1 MIAAQQSLWE
11 SAPLFDRHAN
21 AGAAVQKRTA
31 TNINNALLLR
41 IFISATR
48 LPLQESSNSVPRD
61 SDLHHVLSRLEAT
74 GAPKV
79 NPVDVLSC

>member
-41 IFISATR
+41 IAISGQGCHYKNPAIVYRAT
-48 LPLQESSNSVPRD
+48 VIYI
-61 SDLHHVLSRLEAT
+61 T
-74 GAPKV
+74 Y
-79 NPVDVLSC
+79 

>member
-11 SAPLFDRHAN
+11 SAALFDRHAN

-41 IFISATR
+41 IFISATS

-74 GAPKV
+74 GSPKV
-79 NPVDVLSC
+79 NPADVLSC